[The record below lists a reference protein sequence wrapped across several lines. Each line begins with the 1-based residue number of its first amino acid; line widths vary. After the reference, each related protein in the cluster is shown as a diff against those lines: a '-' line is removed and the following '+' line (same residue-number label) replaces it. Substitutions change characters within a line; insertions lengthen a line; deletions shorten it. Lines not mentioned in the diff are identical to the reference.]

1 MDESFAVYVG
11 LALVTR
17 HTREIVPDDVSE
29 VWCES
34 CWEKNKKIKK
44 EKLFYERVL
53 DTSENRGG

>member
-17 HTREIVPDDVSE
+17 HTREIVPDDESE

-44 EKLFYERVL
+44 EKLFYERVQ
-53 DTSENRGG
+53 DTSENRGV